1 MPGSA
6 VFLPELVD
14 LTRRCRIA
22 RNALSHGGLLVAVP
36 DNNSMSLPAFSCTA
50 LQHRMPIHLRLLRTL
65 LHSPKLNSFVF
76 NRFRILSQKHPGWT
90 VRPPSSHEELPFEGE
105 ENRVARPAESM
116 NLSMSPRLSIA
127 IRNCLTYDVRQDVSA
142 SRILLQERPKSSRPA
157 FEILRSAK
165 RNNYGENL
173 FRRRRH
179 HRSFRIARRAAVRPN
194 RISEHRHS
202 LQIQIVFAD
211 AFVCFAGAPR
221 AKNNFAGHMRQV
233 IQPDRQP
240 ALHRYEINHVHHGV
254 DLRQAFPSNHAPQ
267 QRLRRTAVSRWIFPQ
282 SLVGHARRLH
292 LRRRQYTAREGQFLN
307 FVLPRLHLFE
317 QRGGRRPRLH
327 LRRHAAQRCSR
338 ALRFQFRINRYLH
351 DGLSLQPVLAGP
363 KSAARTLPGGL
374 FRSRGTVRVCAKRPE
389 LLPLRIRCGSACIR
403 NGSMIV
409 SIGMLFQDFPRTHY
423 HTA

>member
-1 MPGSA
+1 MKCYNKKLDWLFACCRKCQAQQCFCPSSWTSPGGVGWREMHSVMEA
-6 VFLPELVD
+6 SLSPYLIIIACPYLRFPAQRFSTE
-14 LTRRCRIA
+14 CRYTA
-22 RNALSHGGLLVAVP
+22 DSCALFCTHP
-36 DNNSMSLPAFSCTA
+36 NS
-50 LQHRMPIHLRLLRTL
+50 TL
-65 LHSPKLNSFVF
+65 LFSIDSAF
-76 NRFRILSQKHPGWT
+76 FRKNTRGGRYAHPHPTKKYRSREKKIGW
-90 VRPPSSHEELPFEGE
+90 RGSRIDELED
-105 ENRVARPAESM
+105 VAAALYCHPER
-116 NLSMSPRLSIA
+116 
-127 IRNCLTYDVRQDVSA
+127 LTYDVRQDVSA
-142 SRILLQERPKSSRPA
+142 SRILLQERPKSLRPA

-240 ALHRYEINHVHHGV
+240 ALHRYEINYVHHGV

-282 SLVGHARRLH
+282 RLVRHARRLH
-292 LRRRQYTAREGQFLN
+292 LRRRQYAAREGQFLD
-307 FVLPRLHLFE
+307 FVLPRLHFFE

-338 ALRFQFRINRYLH
+338 ALRFQFRINRYH
-351 DGLSLQPVLAGP
+351 HRGLSLQPVSAGP
-363 KSAARTLPGGL
+363 RFAPWRSDADIRRTRENGFGAAGG
-374 FRSRGTVRVCAKRPE
+374 SP
-389 LLPLRIRCGSACIR
+389 RCS
-403 NGSMIV
+403 
-409 SIGMLFQDFPRTHY
+409 
-423 HTA
+423 